1 MFPHTNSR
9 GLRCFYNFNVSL
21 SLSSNFESFIDNRT
35 VYSPPIYSSKQLIS
49 SWSFK
54 EFFNPWR
61 RIKKNEDRGRK
72 DATGFVYR
80 NQQVLFCVSLDRDP
94 FSVFFLSLSPSLF
107 VFFSLSSVSYFVGR
121 RVPRTMHSNAV
132 VYTAVHKGR
141 EEDERDA
148 NRRRME
154 QVEVRSRWKLRN
166 SISILE
172 QRLAPFLL
180 CIPLQLSWTC
190 QEEDFLP
197 YSVFNFH
204 PCRERSLRAIGLY
217 RGWIS
222 LVESTTPVCLK
233 VS

>member
-1 MFPHTNSR
+1 M
-9 GLRCFYNFNVSL
+9 SL

-61 RIKKNEDRGRK
+61 RIKKMRIEGERM
-72 DATGFVYR
+72 
-80 NQQVLFCVSLDRDP
+80 QQDSYVETSRF
-94 FSVFFLSLSPSLF
+94 FSVSRSIATPFLCFFSLSFF

-204 PCRERSLRAIGLY
+204 PCRERGLRAIGLY